1 MQYVSPSFKSIISQ
15 LFIKKLEKERTSDSK
30 RNNVYLIIQIEQ
42 VRVVFTL
49 ISLKVGDDFADVSN
63 KIQNDGLGFIF

>member
-63 KIQNDGLGFIF
+63 DGLGFIF